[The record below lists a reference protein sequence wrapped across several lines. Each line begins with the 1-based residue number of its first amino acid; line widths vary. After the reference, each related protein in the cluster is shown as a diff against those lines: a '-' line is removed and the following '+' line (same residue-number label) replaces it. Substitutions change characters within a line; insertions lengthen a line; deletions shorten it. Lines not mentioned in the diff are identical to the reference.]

1 LLLLL
6 LGSEFTLH
14 HAHGSSLLIG
24 VHAPGPL
31 GLVQELLA
39 VVHCLPPVLLE
50 HVAPIQLPIADVVEL
65 RPVVLG
71 GHGFFVPDDGLVN
84 LALHKVVPALEELE
98 EGSVGVLVEVLIE
111 NRLATVEVALRA
123 ADVVV
128 QDKVEPEQDKTRNEV
143 A

>member
-1 LLLLL
+1 
-6 LGSEFTLH
+6 
-14 HAHGSSLLIG
+14 
-24 VHAPGPL
+24 
-31 GLVQELLA
+31 
-39 VVHCLPPVLLE
+39 
-50 HVAPIQLPIADVVEL
+50 
-65 RPVVLG
+65 
-71 GHGFFVPDDGLVN
+71 
-84 LALHKVVPALEELE
+84 VVPALEELE